1 MKYTYFLL
9 LLLCLSA
16 SPLLAQSP
24 AFCDDL
30 LAKAKA
36 ELKNKDYG
44 KSRDYCEAALPL
56 CPDFTDRFIKVLEE
70 VNTAIEAE
78 KKKAKDEEA
87 KAQKALNDLR
97 ITSDQAVTI
106 LIAEID
112 RNILHLEYDSTF
124 RKCETAINLHAQRSA
139 VEKRIWEIA
148 YFYTEADT
156 AAAAIPFLNL
166 LKPTGLSAKVP
177 DLQRKTRA
185 YLANSLPTTFL
196 NAMEERYFPKLI
208 PVEGGS
214 FLRKD
219 RKDSARVTVSSF
231 KMAET
236 ETTFWQY
243 NVFAKATHHYIERPS
258 WQFSGDNPAVN
269 VSWFDAAFYLN
280 WLSERKNLRPAYILT
295 PDGNKDYAGSDLYD
309 VIIDSL
315 PQGYRLPTEAEW
327 EFAARGGNL
336 SNGFAYS
343 GDSVLTHVAWF
354 SGNSNSRTQA
364 VKKKNRNEL
373 GLYDMSGN
381 VWEWCRDWY
390 DDGYDENAISD
401 PTGPEKGGD
410 RVYRGGGWGS
420 YTESCRVSYRF
431 NDTPPLRNF
440 DLGFRL
446 SLQ

>member
-1 MKYTYFLL
+1 MKNTHFLL

-16 SPLLAQSP
+16 SPLFSQSP

-30 LAKAKA
+30 LTRAKN
-36 ELKNKDYG
+36 ELKKKEYG

-56 CPDFTDRFIKVLEE
+56 CPDFTDRFAKVLEE

-87 KAQKALNDLR
+87 KAVKALNDLR
-97 ITSDQAVTI
+97 ITSEQAVTI
-106 LIAEID
+106 LLAEID

-124 RKCETAINLHAQRSA
+124 RKCQTAINLHAQRSA

-166 LKPTGLSAKVP
+166 LKPTGLSAKAP
-177 DLQRKTRA
+177 DVQRKTRA
-185 YLANSLPTTFL
+185 YLANALPIAFL
-196 NAMEERYFPKLI
+196 NAMEERYFPKLM

-214 FLRKD
+214 FLRED
-219 RKDSARVTVSSF
+219 AAQITVSSF

-243 NVFAKATHHYIERPS
+243 NVFAKAKNHYIAPPS
-258 WQFSGDNPAVN
+258 WQFSGNNPAVN

-280 WLSERKNLRPAYILT
+280 WLSDRKNLRPVYVLT
-295 PDGNKDYAGSDLYD
+295 PNGKDYYGSPLYD
-309 VIIDSL
+309 VTIDSL

-327 EFAARGGNL
+327 EFAARGGNR
-336 SNGFAYS
+336 SKGFDYS
-343 GDSVLTHVAWF
+343 GDSVLTQVAWF
-354 SGNSNSRTQA
+354 SDNSNSRTQA
-364 VKKKNRNEL
+364 VKKKNPNEL

-390 DDGYDENAISD
+390 GSYDENAFLN
-401 PTGPEKGGD
+401 PVGAKTGD
-410 RVYRGGGWGS
+410 YRVRRGGSWS
-420 YTESCRVSYRF
+420 LNAEHCRVSYRY
-431 NDTPPLRNF
+431 NSPPTDRYINI
-440 DLGFRL
+440 GFRL

>member
-1 MKYTYFLL
+1 MLG
-9 LLLCLSA
+9 
-16 SPLLAQSP
+16 
-24 AFCDDL
+24 
-30 LAKAKA
+30 KAKA
-36 ELKNKDYG
+36 ALQKKEYG

-56 CPDFTDRFIKVLEE
+56 CPDYTDRFSKVLEE

-87 KAQKALNDLR
+87 KAVKALSDLK
-97 ITSDQAVTI
+97 ITSNQAVTI
-106 LIAEID
+106 LLAEID

-124 RKCETAINLHAQRSA
+124 AKCQTAVNLRAQRDA

-166 LKPTGLSAKVP
+166 LKPTGLSAKAP

-185 YLANSLPTTFL
+185 YLANALPSTFL

-214 FLRKD
+214 FL

-243 NVFAKATHHYIERPS
+243 NVFAKAKHHYIERPS

-269 VSWFDAAFYLN
+269 VSWYDAVFYLN
-280 WLSERKNLRPAYILT
+280 WLSDRKKLRPAYILT
-295 PDGNKDYAGSDLYD
+295 PNGKKDYAERYLYD
-309 VIIDSL
+309 VTIDSL
-315 PQGYRLPTEAEW
+315 PQGFRLPTEAEW

-336 SNGFAYS
+336 SKGFAYS

-354 SGNSNSRTQA
+354 YDNSNSRTQA
-364 VKKKNRNEL
+364 IKKKNPNEL

-390 DDGYDENAISD
+390 ADYDKNAVLNPI
-401 PTGPEKGGD
+401 GAEKGDG
-410 RVYRGGGWGS
+410 RVPRGGSWGDNA
-420 YTESCRVSYRF
+420 EFCRVSYR
-431 NDTPPLRNF
+431 NSNPPTGRSS
-440 DLGFRL
+440 DIGFRL

>member
-1 MKYTYFLL
+1 MKTTRFLFFLL
-9 LLLCLSA
+9 CSSA

-24 AFCDDL
+24 SFCDTL
-30 LAKAKA
+30 LSKAKA
-36 ELKNKDYG
+36 ELKKKDYS

-56 CPDFTDRFIKVLEE
+56 CPDFTDRFGKVLKE

-87 KAQKALNDLR
+87 KAKKALDDLR
-97 ITSDQAVTI
+97 ITSNQAVTI
-106 LIAEID
+106 LLAEID

-124 RKCETAINLHAQRSA
+124 RKCQTAINLHAQRSA

-156 AAAAIPFLNL
+156 AATAIPFLNL
-166 LKPTGLSAKVP
+166 LKPTGLSAKTP

-185 YLANSLPTTFL
+185 YLANTLPTTFL
-196 NAMEERYFPKLI
+196 KAIEERYFPKLV

-214 FLRKD
+214 FLRED
-219 RKDSARVTVSSF
+219 DVRVTVSSF

-280 WLSERKNLRPAYILT
+280 WLSDRKNLRPVYVLT
-295 PDGNKDYAGSDLYD
+295 PNGEKDYAGNDFYD
-309 VIIDSL
+309 VTIDSL
-315 PQGYRLPTEAEW
+315 PQGFRLPTEAEW

-336 SNGFAYS
+336 SNGFEYS
-343 GDSVLTHVAWF
+343 GDSVLTRVAWF
-354 SGNSNSRTQA
+354 SDNSNSRTQA
-364 VKKKNRNEL
+364 VKKKNPNEL

-390 DDGYDENAISD
+390 DNPYDPEATLN
-401 PTGPEKGGD
+401 PTGPEKGD
-410 RVYRGGGWGS
+410 ARVFRGGSWF
-420 YTESCRVSYRF
+420 YYAEYCRVSFRRNY
-431 NDTPPLRNF
+431 TPSLRGNY
-440 DLGFRL
+440 LGFRL